1 MPTRDIWSVELLIIG
16 IMLKKCSMKTVVQGQ
31 SHDVTFRS
39 TVLAEGNIR
48 SSITPRWDT
57 K

>member
-1 MPTRDIWSVELLIIG
+1 MLTRDIWSVKLLIID
-16 IMLKKCSMKTVVQGQ
+16 IMYINCFVETVVQGQ
-31 SHDVTFRS
+31 SYYVTFRS

-48 SSITPRWDT
+48 SSIKPRCDT